1 MEGEGIYHVLPFF
14 DYLTCIISM
23 FDEYVECLRRLR
35 CWITWLPALIGSL
48 RQGYPEFEQAP
59 ELPYP
64 VDKFGA
70 QKHGIT
76 LPSPP
81 EEQQKKSW
89 FY

>member
-1 MEGEGIYHVLPFF
+1 MS
-14 DYLTCIISM
+14 DYLKK
-23 FDEYVECLRRLR
+23 
-35 CWITWLPALIGSL
+35 ALTGSL
-48 RQGYPEFEQAP
+48 GPCQGYPEFEQAP

-76 LPSPP
+76 LPSAP

>member
-1 MEGEGIYHVLPFF
+1 V
-14 DYLTCIISM
+14 
-23 FDEYVECLRRLR
+23 
-35 CWITWLPALIGSL
+35 SL
-48 RQGYPEFEQAP
+48 GPCQGYPEFEQAP

-76 LPSPP
+76 LPSAP
-81 EEQQKKSW
+81 EEPQKKSW